1 MARATQPAIKS
12 APPGPVCTFLL
23 YHVTD
28 TLMQTDQLIHYLD
41 DPRSAEEWL
50 RCFGVNN
57 LARAHSN
64 FLKLADC
71 GITLKLL
78 GNICEQLLQC
88 LPRCSD
94 PDMALN
100 NLERFFVASRNPL
113 SLASLFERDDEAL
126 SILIQIIS
134 TSQHLSDVLI
144 QDPESYDL
152 LRITEGHPV
161 ASAVLVDEIRSETET
176 LDDLHAVTL
185 GIRRFKRRETLRIA
199 FGDVVREHS
208 LEIVTRQISYLADAI
223 CEAAFHAA
231 WRSLVKQRGIP
242 RGPDNNPAR
251 FVVLGFGKLG
261 GTELNYSSDIELMFL
276 YDVDGKTDGE
286 RSTSNVEFFEQLA
299 HSFSRLLQEPT
310 ELGIAY
316 DLDLRLRPE
325 GIQGPNVTHVDR
337 AIDYYDIHGRTWERQ
352 ALMKARPIAGNH
364 DLGQEFLNRL
374 QPWIY
379 RRYLNRADITGIKA
393 LKRKIERLA
402 VRDTNDLRDV
412 KTGHGGL
419 RDIEFVIQFLQLLHG
434 GDLPQV
440 RTGNTLEAIVAL
452 EQVGC
457 LNMQE
462 RSRLETNYRFLR
474 KIEHRL
480 QILFDLQAHTL
491 PEDETELTKL
501 AHGTG
506 YKNTHA
512 ASALQAFRENYARTT
527 ALNHKILNHLLYD
540 AFRDDAEAEPEVD
553 LILDPDPSQQFI
565 EEVLSCYNFQDTQAA
580 FRNFTALAQEK
591 IPFLSTRRCRHFLA
605 SIAPNLLQSINAT
618 PDADATLADLSRVSE
633 SLGGKGVLWELFSFH
648 PVSLEL
654 YVRLC
659 ASSSYLTGILTSNP
673 GMIDEL
679 MDSLLLDRLP
689 TIDLLEATLQ
699 DLCRGAED
707 IDPILHSF
715 KAAQHLRVG
724 VRDIL
729 AKGTID
735 ETTRALADVAEVCL
749 RQIATREFQ
758 RLEERYGE
766 PTYCGPDGK
775 QRKCELIILA
785 LGKLGGREPN
795 YHSALDLIFL
805 YEGEG
810 QTLPRRPSRKS
821 GKSTTNQH
829 FFSEL
834 GQRLL
839 KVVDRLGPYGRLYE
853 VGTRL
858 RLTGKSGALAVS
870 IDEFKRYFA
879 DEQGSLS
886 DRQAICKARPIC
898 GSEQACGRIMEVI
911 HHILRNPSWKDAYL
925 HEIAETR
932 RRLEASASPRNLK
945 RAPGGTIDIE
955 FIVQMLQLRYGT
967 ESRKI
972 LRPGTLSALSSLHEE
987 GFLDKDTF
995 VTLSEAY
1002 RYLRGVEARLR
1013 LMNTTARHDLPEDR
1027 TELAKLAYLL
1037 HEDSATGLET
1047 RSRDITTEA
1056 RRLYHCL
1063 FKSVQN

>member
-1 MARATQPAIKS
+1 
-12 APPGPVCTFLL
+12 
-23 YHVTD
+23 
-28 TLMQTDQLIHYLD
+28 MQTDQLVHYLD

-50 RCFGVNN
+50 RRFGVNN

-64 FLKLADC
+64 FLKLANG
-71 GITLKLL
+71 GITLTLL
-78 GNICEQLLQC
+78 GNLCEQLLQC

-100 NLERFFVASRNPL
+100 NLERFFLASRNPL
-113 SLASLFERDDEAL
+113 SLASLFERDNEAL
-126 SILIQIIS
+126 PILIQIIS

-161 ASAVLVDEIRSETET
+161 ASAVLIDEICSEIET
-176 LDDLHAVTL
+176 LDDLDAVML

-199 FGDVVREHS
+199 FGDIVREHS

-223 CEAAFHAA
+223 CEAALRVA

-242 RGPDNNPAR
+242 WGSDKEPAT

-261 GTELNYSSDIELMFL
+261 GTELNYSSDVELMFL

-286 RSTSNVEFFEQLA
+286 RATSNADFFEQLA
-299 HSFSRLLQEPT
+299 QGFSRLLQEPT

-316 DLDLRLRPE
+316 GLDLRLRPE
-325 GIQGPNVTHVDR
+325 NNQGPNVTRVDR
-337 AIDYYDIHGRTWERQ
+337 ATDYYDTRGRTWERQ
-352 ALMKARPIAGNH
+352 ALMKGRPIAGNH

-374 QPWIY
+374 QPWVY

-393 LKRKIERLA
+393 LKRRIERLA
-402 VRDTNDLRDV
+402 VRDANDLRDV

-434 GDLPQV
+434 GDLPEV
-440 RTGNTLEAIVAL
+440 RTGNTLEAIAAL

-462 RSRLETNYRFLR
+462 RSRLEANYRFLR

-480 QILFDLQAHTL
+480 QILFDLKTHTL

-501 AHGTG
+501 AHRTG
-506 YKNTHA
+506 YDNTHA
-512 ASALQAFRENYARTT
+512 LSALQTFRENYESTT
-527 ALNHKILNHLLYD
+527 ALNQKILNHLLHD

-565 EEVLSCYNFQDTQAA
+565 EEVLSHYNFRDIQTA

-605 SIAPNLLQSINAT
+605 SIAPNLLQAINAT

-648 PVSLEL
+648 PASLEL

-659 ASSSYLTGILTSNP
+659 ASSPYLTGILTSNP

-689 TIDLLEATLQ
+689 TIAMLEGTLQ

-749 RQIATREFQ
+749 KQIASREFQ

-766 PTYCGPDGK
+766 PTFRGSDGK
-775 QRKCELIILA
+775 QQKCELIVLA

-795 YHSALDLIFL
+795 YHSDLDLIFL
-805 YEGEG
+805 YDGEG
-810 QTLPRRPSRKS
+810 QTLPRRTERKS
-821 GKSTTNQH
+821 ERSTTNQH

-853 VGTRL
+853 VDTRL

-870 IDEFKRYFA
+870 IDEFAHYFA
-879 DEQGSLS
+879 EEKVPLS
-886 DRQAICKARPIC
+886 ERQALCKARPIC
-898 GSEQACGRIMEVI
+898 GSEQGCQRIMEVI
-911 HHILRNPSWKDAYL
+911 GHTLRNPPWKDAYI

-932 RRLEASASPRNLK
+932 HRLEASASPRNLK
-945 RAPGGTIDIE
+945 RAPGGTVDIE
-955 FIVQMLQLRYGT
+955 FIVQMLQLRHGV
-967 ESRKI
+967 ESHKI
-972 LRPGTLSALSSLHEE
+972 LRPGTLPALCSLNEE
-987 GFLDKDTF
+987 GFLDEDTF
-995 VTLSEAY
+995 ATLSKAY

-1013 LMNTTARHDLPEDR
+1013 LMNTAARHDLPEDH

-1037 HEDSATGLET
+1037 HEDSAASLEN
-1047 RSRDITTEA
+1047 RSRKVTTEA
-1056 RRLYHCL
+1056 RRLYRCL
-1063 FKSVQN
+1063 FHSEQN

>member
-1 MARATQPAIKS
+1 
-12 APPGPVCTFLL
+12 
-23 YHVTD
+23 
-28 TLMQTDQLIHYLD
+28 MQTDQLVHYLD

-64 FLKLADC
+64 FMKLANG

-100 NLERFFVASRNPL
+100 NLERFFLASRNPL
-113 SLASLFERDDEAL
+113 SLASLFERDNEAL
-126 SILIQIIS
+126 PILIQMIS
-134 TSQHLSDVLI
+134 TSQHLSDVMI

-161 ASAVLVDEIRSETET
+161 ASAVLIDEICSEIET
-176 LDDLHAVTL
+176 LDDLNAVML

-199 FGDVVREHS
+199 FGDIVREHS

-242 RGPDNNPAR
+242 RGPDKEPAT

-286 RSTSNVEFFEQLA
+286 RATSNADFFEQLA
-299 HSFSRLLQEPT
+299 QDFARLLQEPT

-316 DLDLRLRPE
+316 GLDLRLRPE
-325 GIQGPNVTHVDR
+325 NNQGPNVTRVDH
-337 AIDYYDIHGRTWERQ
+337 AIDYYDTRGRTWERQ
-352 ALMKARPIAGNH
+352 ALMKGRPIAGNH
-364 DLGQEFLNRL
+364 DLGREFLNRL

-402 VRDTNDLRDV
+402 IRDANDLRDV

-419 RDIEFVIQFLQLLHG
+419 RDIDFVIQFLQLLHG

-440 RTGNTLEAIVAL
+440 RTGNTLEAIAAL

-462 RSRLETNYRFLR
+462 CSRLETNYRFLR

-480 QILFDLQAHTL
+480 QILFDLKTHTL

-501 AHGTG
+501 AHSTG
-506 YKNTHA
+506 YDNTHA
-512 ASALQAFRENYARTT
+512 LSAFQAFRENYASTT
-527 ALNHKILNHLLYD
+527 ALNHKILNHLLHD

-565 EEVLSCYNFQDTQAA
+565 EEVLSRYNFRDIQAA
-580 FRNFTALAQEK
+580 FHNFTALAQEK

-605 SIAPNLLQSINAT
+605 SIAPNLLQAINAT

-648 PVSLEL
+648 PASLEL

-659 ASSSYLTGILTSNP
+659 ASSPYLTGILTSNP

-689 TIDLLEATLQ
+689 TIDSLEKTLQ

-735 ETTRALADVAEVCL
+735 ETIRALADVAEVCL
-749 RQIATREFQ
+749 KQIATREFQ

-766 PTYCGPDGK
+766 PTYHGPDGK

-795 YHSALDLIFL
+795 YHSDLDLIFL
-805 YEGEG
+805 YDGEG
-810 QTLPRRPSRKS
+810 QTLPRRPDRRSEKN
-821 GKSTTNQH
+821 TTNQH

-853 VGTRL
+853 VDTRP

-870 IDEFKRYFA
+870 IDEFQRYFA
-879 DEQGSLS
+879 DEHGPLS
-886 DRQAICKARPIC
+886 ERQALCKARPIC
-898 GSEQACGRIMEVI
+898 GSEKGCQRIMEVI
-911 HHILRNPSWKDAYL
+911 QQILQNPPWKDAYSR
-925 HEIAETR
+925 EITETR
-932 RRLEASASPRNLK
+932 HKLEASASPRNLK
-945 RAPGGTIDIE
+945 RAPGGTVDIE
-955 FIVQMLQLRYGT
+955 FIVQMLQLRHGA
-967 ESRKI
+967 ESREI
-972 LRPGTLSALSSLHEE
+972 LRPGTLPALSSLHEE

-995 VTLSEAY
+995 ATLSKAY

-1013 LMNTTARHDLPEDR
+1013 LMNTAARHDLPEDR

-1037 HEDSATGLET
+1037 HEDSAASLEN
-1047 RSRDITTEA
+1047 RSRKITAEA
-1056 RRLYHCL
+1056 RRLYRCL
-1063 FKSVQN
+1063 FHSEQN